1 MRKLFK
7 IDSDCLIFLS
17 FISFKIIVLKVIPM
31 KSYPYTLIIM
41 IVIYTI
47 LLNVFQDLI
56 VIVMVICV
64 DGP

>member
-1 MRKLFK
+1 
-7 IDSDCLIFLS
+7 
-17 FISFKIIVLKVIPM
+17 M